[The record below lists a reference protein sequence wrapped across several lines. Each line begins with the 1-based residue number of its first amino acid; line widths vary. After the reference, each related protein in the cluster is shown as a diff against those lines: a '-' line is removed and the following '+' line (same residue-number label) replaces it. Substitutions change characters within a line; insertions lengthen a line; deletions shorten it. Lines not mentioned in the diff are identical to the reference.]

1 MISSVS
7 KFLPLFESRARDRS
21 VEFYL
26 FEIRA
31 TRSRRRGGRDSRA
44 SRSAA
49 TPRPVARDGGHVCHP
64 ERPRLP
70 AAAVAGEDPV
80 GFGSPGGPGSRP
92 RPPPARRLPGL
103 SPGRGVRRGSRPRAR
118 GRPSQTSS
126 QRSAPEYGRWVF
138 AGRARWRWTTCDVLA
153 AQRGPRPLEAGTVAD
168 APSAPVGSQ
177 VWPQGES
184 GSPSAPQSAP
194 LERHGKTVTRAKG
207 DPALRF
213 NPVSRRHT

>member
-138 AGRARWRWTTCDVLA
+138 AGRARWRWSTCWR
-153 AQRGPRPLEAGTVAD
+153 QRG
-168 APSAPVGSQ
+168 SARS
-177 VWPQGES
+177 
-184 GSPSAPQSAP
+184 
-194 LERHGKTVTRAKG
+194 RHGGRRAVRPRREPG
-207 DPALRF
+207 LAPGRIGLAVRP
-213 NPVSRRHT
+213 PVSAARASWEDRNAGEG